1 MRRSARRR
9 RPAVTE
15 KVAAGAATV
24 LISMLMAA
32 PAHAQLAAPNAAGV
46 SMGHLHYHVRNVE
59 EHVRFWTLLAGRPDA
74 VVMFRPPREAAV
86 LIHGTLVFPSA
97 AESSG
102 GSDGSVVNHVA
113 FRVPTFAELEARG
126 LKIQRLD
133 NFPGVGFTNTPE
145 DERIELFEDA
155 ALNLT
160 FTPDQGA
167 VDAVTGR
174 HNRPLATAVAFH
186 HVHLYLPGE
195 AHRDAKAWYARVFGG
210 VGGKR
215 AQYDA
220 VDLPGINLNFGGG
233 RITVPTKGRRL
244 DHIGFEV
251 RNLEAFCKRLE
262 SMGVKL
268 DTPYR
273 KHADGIASAMLTDP
287 WGTSIELT
295 EGLSA
300 F

>member
-1 MRRSARRR
+1 M
-9 RPAVTE
+9 TE

-86 LIHGTLVFPSA
+86 LIHGTIVFLTA

-155 ALNLT
+155 APNLT
-160 FTPDQGA
+160 FTQDSGPPDPVA
-167 VDAVTGR
+167 AR
-174 HNRPLATAVAFH
+174 HNRPVGVPIAFH
-186 HVHLYLPGE
+186 HMHVYVPEGKVGE
-195 AHRDAKAWYARVFGG
+195 AKAWYTRTFGG
-210 VGGKR
+210 LPGKR
-215 AQYDA
+215 SNYDA
-220 VDLPGINLNFGGG
+220 VDLPGMNVNISVAP
-233 RITVPTKGRRL
+233 RPTVPTKGRML

-251 RNLEAFCKRLE
+251 VGLEAFSARLRA
-262 SMGVKL
+262 MGVIFG
-268 DTPYR
+268 TPYAR
-273 KHADGIASAMLTDP
+273 DADGAGTATLIDP
-287 WGTSIELT
+287 WGTTIELT
-295 EGLSA
+295 EGLRA
-300 F
+300 LK